1 MPVGEYRHKE
11 GAAMRLIH
19 LSDLHLGKKLNE
31 ASLVEDQRHIL
42 MQIAEIA
49 QREEPDAVL
58 IAGDVYD
65 RPIPSAEAVGLLD
78 DFLTLL
84 ARRKLPVILISGN
97 HDSAERLAFGAR
109 LLTAEGVHISAAF
122 DAAHT
127 AIKPVRFTDEHG
139 AVNIWP
145 VPFIK
150 PAHVRAALPDAPA
163 ATYTEALGSV
173 IAAMPIRPEE
183 RNILVCHQF
192 VTGALRS
199 ESEEVPV
206 GGLDNVDA
214 AVFAPFDYVALGHLH
229 RPQRIGRD
237 TARYC
242 GSPLKYS
249 FSEVGDTKSITVVEL
264 GSKGDVSVRAVPL
277 TPLRELRELRGL
289 YSELTLR
296 DNYTGTAFDDYLH
309 VTLTDEDD
317 IPDALSKLQVIY
329 PNLLKLDYDN
339 ARTRNNQQLDA
350 PDAAARRS
358 PMELLTDFFALQN
371 NQPLNE
377 SQRIYAQAVM
387 EKSWEGRA

>member
-1 MPVGEYRHKE
+1 
-11 GAAMRLIH
+11 MRFIH

-31 ASLVEDQRHIL
+31 ASLIEDQRHIL
-42 MQIAEIA
+42 TQIAEIT
-49 QREEPDAVL
+49 QREKPDAVH
-58 IAGDVYD
+58 DKPV
-65 RPIPSAEAVGLLD
+65 PSAEAVGLLD

-84 ARRKLPVILISGN
+84 VRRGLPVILISGN

-109 LLTAEGVHISAAF
+109 LFTAQGMHISPAF

-127 AIKPVRFTDEHG
+127 IVAPIHFTDAHG
-139 AVNIWP
+139 TVNVWP

-173 IAAMPIRPEE
+173 IAAMPIHPEE
-183 RNILVCHQF
+183 RNVLVCHQF

-229 RPQRIGRD
+229 RPQQVKRD
-237 TARYC
+237 TVRYC

-249 FSEVGDTKSITVVEL
+249 FAEAEDTKSVTLVEL
-264 GSKGDVSVRAVPL
+264 ESKGNVRVRTVPL
-277 TPLRELRELRGL
+277 TPMRELRELRGV
-289 YSELTLR
+289 YGGLTLR
-296 DNYTGTAFDDYLH
+296 DNYANTAFADYLH
-309 VTLTDEDD
+309 ITLTDEDD
-317 IPDALSKLQVIY
+317 IPDALSKLRVIY

-339 ARTRNNQQLDA
+339 ARTRNTQQLDT
-350 PDAAARRS
+350 PDAATRRS
-358 PMELLTDFFALQN
+358 PMGLLSDFFALQN
-371 NQPLNE
+371 NQPLNDQ
-377 SQRIYAQAVM
+377 QRSYAQAAM
-387 EKSWEGRA
+387 EKIWEGRA